1 MYQRNKSQKD
11 RTSSQILHRMGC
23 LLKTAFFV
31 QGRVACL
38 QSLSGTGSLR
48 VGANFIAK
56 WLPGKDMYIS
66 NPTWGNHRNI
76 FNDAGLEWKY
86 YRYFNPDDIS
96 LDFAGM
102 MEDIKNA
109 PDGSVIVL
117 HGAYVIC
124 ACLTYVVATHAAH
137 TVRAYDRFPMSAGSV
152 CLTCK
157 ER

>member
-1 MYQRNKSQKD
+1 M
-11 RTSSQILHRMGC
+11 
-23 LLKTAFFV
+23 
-31 QGRVACL
+31 ACL

-56 WLPGKDMYIS
+56 WLPGKDIYIS

-86 YRYFNPDDIS
+86 YCYFNADDIS

-102 MEDIKNA
+102 MEDIKGA

-117 HGAYVIC
+117 HGVTRI
-124 ACLTYVVATHAAH
+124 H
-137 TVRAYDRFPMSAGSV
+137 
-152 CLTCK
+152 
-157 ER
+157 E